1 MSKTRTVKKAEPPI
15 LNRIAIVLKEE
26 RKTNRWLAAE
36 TGFSETTISQ
46 WANNRKQPNLYSLY
60 LISLLLQRDLRDLVI
75 SSTAVEQQLREE
87 QIKLLKLLGESGKR
101 TKSKKSNG

>member
-1 MSKTRTVKKAEPPI
+1 MSKTKKAKKAAPPI

-26 RKTNRWLAAE
+26 RKSNRWLAAE

-60 LISLLLQRDLRDLVI
+60 LIALLLQRDLRELVI
-75 SSTAVEQQLREE
+75 SSTTVEEKLRQE
-87 QIKLLKLLGESGKR
+87 QIKLLKWLSEASKRVKGGK
-101 TKSKKSNG
+101 